1 METSNEKGSDV
12 DGSIFSNRKE
22 GQKSLWNDL
31 SMKEA
36 SNLSS
41 YLENSPEEKFL
52 FMYKGPEAGGC
63 QQSCTV
69 GMY

>member
-1 METSNEKGSDV
+1 MRRGVSV

-22 GQKSLWNDL
+22 GQKSLWKDL

-36 SNLSS
+36 SKLSS
-41 YLENSPEEKFL
+41 YLEKTSPEEKFL
-52 FMYKGPEAGGC
+52 FMYKGPEAGAC
-63 QQSCTV
+63 QQSCSV